1 MFSRKYGVNI
11 MFRNLIAA
19 TACVAFMSGTALSQG
34 VSPAPAENP
43 APLTVT
49 NKDVFKPAPGSPPAP
64 DAASLTKASEG
75 QILASEFI
83 GTAVYNGDDDKAESV
98 GKLNDLV
105 IGPDGMVQA
114 AVIGVGGFLGVG
126 DKDVAVAPTELKL
139 SMRSDGKTW
148 LVMKT
153 TKDQLN
159 AAPAFDRS
167 SNFTGGVADPMKTGS
182 NTPATEPA
190 K

>member
-1 MFSRKYGVNI
+1 MIRK
-11 MFRNLIAA
+11 LIAA

-49 NKDVFKPAPGSPPAP
+49 SKEIFKPAPGSPPAA
-64 DAASLTKASEG
+64 DAANLTKVSDG
-75 QILASEFI
+75 QILASGFI
-83 GTAVYNGDDDKAESV
+83 GKAVYNGDDDNAETI
-98 GKLNDLV
+98 GKLNDLL

-114 AVIGVGGFLGVG
+114 AIVGVGGFLGVG
-126 DKDVAVAPTELKL
+126 DKDVAVAPAQLKL
-139 SMRSDGKTW
+139 SMRSDGETW
-148 LVMKT
+148 LVMNT

-167 SNFTGGVADPMKTGS
+167 TNFTDGVADPMKTGA
-182 NTPATEPA
+182 NPPATEPA